1 MKKIFSILL
10 FFAAIFLSAK
20 AMAADEM
27 GAPSRI
33 WTYPVVYALDQPVT
47 WYFDMNGT
55 TLSEGTDL
63 YLWVWSPSEPDA
75 GNWENSSDFAKL
87 EYDGNMIYKKTLTP
101 TEYFSLPIAD
111 IESSAGF
118 WMRLKDKSG
127 SLQSD
132 VISAP
137 WSVAEIKGFKDSG
150 KAAQIFPEN
159 FYLDNPVSILI
170 NAENVWTGAVQGG
183 LVGLSSI
190 HFHSG
195 LNNFDENATVEY
207 QAWVPEMVEKTK
219 FTLIGDNIYKIDFI
233 PREYYG
239 VDEEYEME
247 NIQFVLPGTDW
258 AKVGTDED
266 GKDFIFRAPG
276 VPIPPDPEFYFFP
289 RRISQLD
296 ILTLV
301 RTNNEKNSKGLVY
314 TITAGS
320 KTIKGEFS
328 GRREEMKAH
337 INLLQELSGL
347 NNLSKITLKVEHLE
361 GAEILTTD
369 IPLIPVSELE

>member
-1 MKKIFSILL
+1 MKRIWNYLMAFVALTVATNV
-10 FFAAIFLSAK
+10 FAADNMGTPAK
-20 AMAADEM
+20 M
-27 GAPSRI
+27 
-33 WTYPVVYALDQPVT
+33 WTYPVVYAFDQEVT

-55 TLSEGTDL
+55 TVSDGKTDL
-63 YLWVWSPSEPDA
+63 YMWVWSPSEPDA
-75 GNWENSSDFAKL
+75 GNWDNSSDFAKL
-87 EYDGNMIYKKTLTP
+87 EYAGEGIYKKTLIP
-101 TEYFSLPIAD
+101 TEYFGVSVAD

-118 WMRLKDKSG
+118 WMRLKDKTGLLESE
-127 SLQSD
+127 
-132 VISAP
+132 VVSAP
-137 WSVAEIKGFKDSG
+137 WSVAELKGFIESG

-170 NAENVWTGAVQGG
+170 NADKVWTGAVQGG

-195 LNNFDENATVEY
+195 LNSFEEGATVEY

-219 FTLIGDNIYKIDFI
+219 FKSLGNNIYKIDFI

-239 VDEEYEME
+239 VDEEFVME

-258 AKVGTDED
+258 AKVGTDEG
-266 GKDFIFRAPG
+266 GKDFVFRAPG

-289 RRISQLD
+289 RRLSQLD

-320 KTIKGEFS
+320 KTLKGEFTGS
-328 GRREEMKAH
+328 KTEMKAY
-337 INLLQELSGL
+337 INLLGELAGQSL
-347 NNLSKITLKVEHLE
+347 TKITLKLEHLG

-369 IPLIPVSELE
+369 IPLVPVSEVE